1 MGSAHLTELF
11 RGAAPA
17 GVSARITD
25 DEAHIERVL
34 ARLLDEARAARPSI
48 DVPRE
53 DFVLHLALHFPPA
66 ATSIDALEEL
76 RASDL
81 YLACACLRGDGAAM
95 TVFDASYLANLGAVV
110 PFPAGT
116 NAGDVKQA
124 VREKLLMGHDG
135 DPPKIGDYS
144 GRGDL
149 GGWVRVVAMRV
160 ALNLARGKTR
170 EVELEESDRL
180 ADGAAGSDDAELG
193 LLKKLY
199 QAEFREAFQQA
210 LTGLPVRDR
219 NMLRQH
225 YIDGLTLEQIGAV
238 YQVHR
243 VTMVRRMTETRKELA
258 TETRRRLK
266 AKLRVSRGELDSI
279 MRLLQSQLDV
289 SIRAYLED
297 H

>member
-95 TVFDASYLANLGAVV
+95 TVFDAS
-110 PFPAGT
+110 
-116 NAGDVKQA
+116 
-124 VREKLLMGHDG
+124 
-135 DPPKIGDYS
+135 
-144 GRGDL
+144 
-149 GGWVRVVAMRV
+149 
-160 ALNLARGKTR
+160 
-170 EVELEESDRL
+170 
-180 ADGAAGSDDAELG
+180 
-193 LLKKLY
+193 
-199 QAEFREAFQQA
+199 
-210 LTGLPVRDR
+210 
-219 NMLRQH
+219 
-225 YIDGLTLEQIGAV
+225 
-238 YQVHR
+238 
-243 VTMVRRMTETRKELA
+243 
-258 TETRRRLK
+258 
-266 AKLRVSRGELDSI
+266 
-279 MRLLQSQLDV
+279 
-289 SIRAYLED
+289 
-297 H
+297 